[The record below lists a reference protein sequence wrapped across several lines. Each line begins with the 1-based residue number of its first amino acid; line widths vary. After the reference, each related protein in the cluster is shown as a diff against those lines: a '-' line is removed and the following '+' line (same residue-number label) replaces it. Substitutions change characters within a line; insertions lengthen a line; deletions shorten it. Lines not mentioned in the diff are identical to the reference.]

1 MASSSSPSPSPL
13 PRVGVGAAAAAAA
26 TRTGAAA
33 EAPLGWIH
41 PRSGRRGT
49 SGSMARAPPSSP
61 ARRRTEDRRRSPEFT
76 GASPAGSSAPSSCR
90 DVARRLDADLVTR
103 HGETS
108 ASRLPGTAAVAV
120 GFLAGAFLR
129 LACPAS
135 GAAATA
141 AGIRVK
147 GVGLGGCPR
156 FFAAVL
162 ACSWWSITSADLSAS
177 RSKVGLTGRMSW
189 TTLEMRAR
197 HPSSL
202 RSSVPRSVSLSP
214 IPENPPKLFCRKPP
228 LPRLFCR
235 SFFSFDNMSL
245 ICIFLPTI
253 NTIGGMLGIDGAS
266 LNILHHSVHS
276 GARKHSSMT
285 RTAQPSLRL
294 CARKIAVATSADHSF
309 RWCSVCGNLAPAS
322 MYTCVAA
329 PAHVAAWP
337 MAFASECFAMTD
349 NTRVSG
355 SSCRSRAAS
364 TLFRTS
370 RGTLSTIVVPL
381 SSSDEQVIVPPIE
394 WTMLLVIARPK
405 PVPPYSRVEE
415 TEAWPKG
422 MNMSLSLSR
431 AMPMP
436 LSQTSNATTTL
447 GACGAR
453 KSFSIT
459 SFSAPWFVP
468 SSTSSWCWS
477 RASPIVHDL
486 PRPTPLAMSS

>member
-1 MASSSSPSPSPL
+1 
-13 PRVGVGAAAAAAA
+13 
-26 TRTGAAA
+26 
-33 EAPLGWIH
+33 
-41 PRSGRRGT
+41 
-49 SGSMARAPPSSP
+49 
-61 ARRRTEDRRRSPEFT
+61 
-76 GASPAGSSAPSSCR
+76 
-90 DVARRLDADLVTR
+90 
-103 HGETS
+103 
-108 ASRLPGTAAVAV
+108 
-120 GFLAGAFLR
+120 
-129 LACPAS
+129 
-135 GAAATA
+135 
-141 AGIRVK
+141 
-147 GVGLGGCPR
+147 
-156 FFAAVL
+156 
-162 ACSWWSITSADLSAS
+162 
-177 RSKVGLTGRMSW
+177 
-189 TTLEMRAR
+189 MRAR

-202 RSSVPRSVSLSP
+202 RSSVLRSVSLSP
-214 IPENPPKLFCRKPP
+214 MPENPPKLLCRKPP

-235 SFFSFDNMSL
+235 SFFSFDKMSFT
-245 ICIFLPTI
+245 CIFLPTI
-253 NTIGGMLGIDGAS
+253 STIGGMLGIDGAS

-285 RTAQPSLRL
+285 IMAQPSLRL

-309 RWCSVCGNLAPAS
+309 LWCSVCGNLAPAS

-329 PAHVAAWP
+329 PAHVAACP
-337 MAFASECFAMTD
+337 IAFARECFAMTD
-349 NTRVSG
+349 NTLVSG

-370 RGTLSTIVVPL
+370 RGTLSTIVVPF
-381 SSSDEQVIVPPIE
+381 SSSDEQVIVPPTD
-394 WTMLLVIARPK
+394 WTMLLVMARPK

-477 RASPIVHDL
+477 RAIPIVHDF

>member
-1 MASSSSPSPSPL
+1 MACL
-13 PRVGVGAAAAAAA
+13 WTRGA
-26 TRTGAAA
+26 
-33 EAPLGWIH
+33 
-41 PRSGRRGT
+41 
-49 SGSMARAPPSSP
+49 M
-61 ARRRTEDRRRSPEFT
+61 
-76 GASPAGSSAPSSCR
+76 
-90 DVARRLDADLVTR
+90 
-103 HGETS
+103 
-108 ASRLPGTAAVAV
+108 
-120 GFLAGAFLR
+120 
-129 LACPAS
+129 
-135 GAAATA
+135 
-141 AGIRVK
+141 
-147 GVGLGGCPR
+147 GLGGCPR
-156 FFAAVL
+156 FAAAL

-202 RSSVPRSVSLSP
+202 RSSVLRSVSLSP
-214 IPENPPKLFCRKPP
+214 MPENPPKLFCRKPP

-235 SFFSFDNMSL
+235 SLFSFDKMSFT
-245 ICIFLPTI
+245 CIFLPTI
-253 NTIGGMLGIDGAS
+253 STIGGMLGIDGAS

-285 RTAQPSLRL
+285 RMAQPSLRL

-309 RWCSVCGNLAPAS
+309 LWCSVCGNLAPAS

-329 PAHVAAWP
+329 PAHVTAWP
-337 MAFASECFAMTD
+337 IAFARERFAMTD

-355 SSCRSRAAS
+355 SSCRSRAVS

-381 SSSDEQVIVPPIE
+381 SSSDEQVIVPPTD
-394 WTMLLVIARPK
+394 WTMLLVMARPK

-459 SFSAPWFVP
+459 CLSAPWFVP
-468 SSTSSWCWS
+468 SSFCSWCWS

-486 PRPTPLAMSS
+486 PRPTPLAMSSWLVREMRRATGSSSGRTVTRRRTSPPSRVNLMLLLMTLMSAWRSRNLSPLTLRPSSSGATSRTSSTWFLFAWWPTMSTSSLTISLMSNDSITSS